1 MKTILDKYN
10 KLEEHVLIASLVF
23 TVILVFAQVIMRYVF
38 NASLS
43 WSEELTRYIF
53 IWQIWLGAS
62 MGLREKKHIKVEVLQ
77 SILSTKAMQIMDIIA
92 NLIWMAA
99 CIYFAYGGTV
109 LVLNL
114 MEKNSIS
121 TALSIPLWTVYAAL
135 PFSSFIIVIRQ
146 ALQLSEDLKNI
157 RFGKGV

>member
-38 NASLS
+38 NSSLS
-43 WSEELTRYIF
+43 WSEELTRFIF
-53 IWQIWLGAS
+53 IWQIWLGTS

-77 SILSTKAMQIMDIIA
+77 GALGPKAVLIMDMVA

-109 LVLNL
+109 LVLDL
-114 MEKNSIS
+114 MGKNAIS
-121 TALSIPLWTVYAAL
+121 TAMSIPLWIVYAAL
-135 PFSSFIIVIRQ
+135 PFSSFILVIRQ
-146 ALQLSEDLKNI
+146 ALQLGEDLKNI